1 MALRQVVKCRMLS
14 GPGAS
19 TVKAIEA
26 NIETGRIV
34 LEASISLGN
43 NIDSLDVRQSQSIA
57 CSPLDRQLVS
67 VLEDEV
73 LFEYKDQL

>member
-57 CSPLDRQLVS
+57 CSPLDTQLGL
-67 VLEDEV
+67 VLGGGALREV
-73 LFEYKDQL
+73 H